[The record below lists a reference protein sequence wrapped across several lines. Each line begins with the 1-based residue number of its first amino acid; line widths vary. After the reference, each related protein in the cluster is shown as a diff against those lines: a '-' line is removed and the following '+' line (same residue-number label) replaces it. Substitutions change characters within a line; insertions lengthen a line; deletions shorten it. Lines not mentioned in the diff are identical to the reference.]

1 MNKLQTGILGL
12 DDLIGGGIPEGSTT
26 LLSGRSGS
34 GKTIFG
40 LQYLY
45 HGAAQFDEPGILVTL
60 EARPNDLRAEALQ
73 FGWDLKELE
82 SKGKLAI
89 IDAASSKAGLPTSEQ
104 FALKRGFDMEALA
117 ETIYNAIEE
126 IKAKRL
132 VLDGIAGLTLRFN
145 EPSEVRRELYR
156 ISALLNEL
164 RVTSLFIGEVDD
176 PTTQSRSGVEQFIAQ
191 GLITLNLHEN
201 DGGLER
207 DLLIWKMRLTSHS
220 MKRHPYII
228 SDKGIQVK
236 KTTAKRKT
244 N

>member
-1 MNKLQTGILGL
+1 MNKLQTGIAGL

-40 LQYLY
+40 IQYLY
-45 HGAAQFDEPGILVTL
+45 HGASQLDEPGILVTL
-60 EARPNDLRAEALQ
+60 EARPNDLRAEAQQ

-82 SKGKLAI
+82 TAGKLVI
-89 IDAASSKAGLPTSEQ
+89 LDAASSKAGLPTSERY
-104 FALKRGFDMEALA
+104 ALKRGFDMEALA
-117 ETIYNAIEE
+117 ETIYTAIEE
-126 IKAKRL
+126 TKAKRL
-132 VLDGIAGLTLRFN
+132 VLDGISGLTLRFN
-145 EPSEVRRELYR
+145 EPAEVRRELYR

-164 RVTSLFIGEVDD
+164 KVTSIFIGEVDN
-176 PTTQSRSGVEQFIAQ
+176 PYTQSREGVEQYIAQ
-191 GLITLNLHEN
+191 GLITLNLREN

-220 MKRHPYII
+220 MKRHPYVIG
-228 SDKGIQVK
+228 KNGIKVSK
-236 KTTAKRKT
+236 PKPKRKS

>member
-1 MNKLQTGILGL
+1 MNKLRTGIPGL
-12 DDLIGGGIPEGSTT
+12 DDLLGGGIPAGSTT

-40 LQYLY
+40 MQYLY
-45 HGAAQFDEPGILVTL
+45 NGASQHDEPGILVTL

-73 FGWDLKELE
+73 FGWNLSDLEK
-82 SKGKLAI
+82 SGKLTI
-89 IDAASSKAGLPTSEQ
+89 IDAASSKAGLPTSEK

-126 IKAKRL
+126 TKAKRL
-132 VLDGIAGLTLRFN
+132 VLDSISGLTLRFS

-164 RVTSLFIGEVDD
+164 NITSLFIGEIDD
-176 PTTQSRSGVEQFIAQ
+176 SSTQSRAGVEQFIAQ
-191 GLITLNLHEN
+191 GLITLNLREN
-201 DGGLER
+201 DGGLDR

-220 MKRHPYII
+220 MKKHPYVID
-228 SDKGIQVK
+228 DKGIQVK
-236 KTTAKRKT
+236 KTQTKKK
-244 N
+244 NS